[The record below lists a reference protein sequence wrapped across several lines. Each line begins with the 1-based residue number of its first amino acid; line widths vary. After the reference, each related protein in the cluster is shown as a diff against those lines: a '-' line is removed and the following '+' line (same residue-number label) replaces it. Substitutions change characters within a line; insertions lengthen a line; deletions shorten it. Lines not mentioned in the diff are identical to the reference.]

1 MYPEASETRK
11 LLAQTPEKKNLRGM
25 CKLYKNKLQNI
36 NIVRAE
42 TVFQLL
48 IPKAMYY
55 IQCFYTFE
63 KVSSALKMYNA

>member
-1 MYPEASETRK
+1 MH
-11 LLAQTPEKKNLRGM
+11 LL
-25 CKLYKNKLQNI
+25 CKLYKNKLQNV